1 MRKTDA
7 QDGRS
12 RQEEA
17 MKRLMGT
24 GNDVALTMLRVVLGV
39 VFFAH
44 GAQKMLGWFGG
55 YGFHGTMGF
64 FTQMGMPA
72 PVAVLIIC
80 TEFFGGLGLIVG
92 LLTRIASLGVAG
104 LMIGAIFM
112 VHLPNGFFMNWMGTQ
127 KGEGFEYHLLALA
140 MAAALLLRGAGAF
153 LLAGGWGSKFR
164 DFPSELVPSDDAGSS
179 RAPLGLDS

>member
-1 MRKTDA
+1 
-7 QDGRS
+7 
-12 RQEEA
+12 

-24 GNDVALTMLRVVLGV
+24 SNDVALTMLRVVLGV

-55 YGFHGTMGF
+55 FGFHGTVGA

-72 PVAVLIIC
+72 AMAYLIIC

-92 LLTRIASLGVAG
+92 LLTRVASLGVAG
-104 LMIGAIFM
+104 LMVGAIFM
-112 VHLPNGFFMNWMGTQ
+112 VHLQNGFFMNWMGTQ
-127 KGEGFEYHLLALA
+127 KGEGFEFHLLALA

-153 LLAGGWGSKFR
+153 SLDRTLSK
-164 DFPSELVPSDDAGSS
+164 
-179 RAPLGLDS
+179 